1 MKDRKMKQLYNIA
14 IIIDDFLDN
23 QTMLKRTADLDMLF
37 LRGRHYW
44 ISTFI
49 SVQKYKGVS
58 NVIRLN
64 ISDMYVFKLRNKF
77 DLDSFIEEFS
87 ALTDKD
93 TMERFI
99 E

>member
-1 MKDRKMKQLYNIA
+1 
-14 IIIDDFLDN
+14 
-23 QTMLKRTADLDMLF
+23 MLKRTADLDMLF

-44 ISTFI
+44 TSTFI

-77 DLDSFIEEFS
+77 DLDSIIDEFS
-87 ALTDKD
+87 ALAVKETIEKIYSIATDEAYVFFLCKVIIK
-93 TMERFI
+93 RYR
-99 E
+99 